1 MQERFLGRLIQQA
14 RIKARDE
21 GFTDKVM
28 ERIKGEKIRAREE
41 RIVSKDELPN
51 IFEAA
56 KLEKGVFI
64 ELYKPK
70 GIMIEEVSEDAIAAI
85 KVPEGSV
92 IVRIHSL
99 KPNLTTFWNTFD
111 ALCEYDKPVVYLEE

>member
-41 RIVSKDELPN
+41 RIVPKDELPN

-92 IVRIHSL
+92 IVRVHSL
-99 KPNLTTFWNTFD
+99 KSNLTTFWNTFD